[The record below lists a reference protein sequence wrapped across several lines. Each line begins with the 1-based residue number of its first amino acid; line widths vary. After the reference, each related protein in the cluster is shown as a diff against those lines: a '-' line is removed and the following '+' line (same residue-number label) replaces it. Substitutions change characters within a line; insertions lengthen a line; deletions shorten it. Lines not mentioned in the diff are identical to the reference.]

1 MDLTGIGS
9 LADLASTVVNK
20 FFPNKISE
28 AERNK
33 AELEMQKLFQD
44 YETQILDAKKNI
56 LVAELNQSD
65 NYTKRARPSVVYM
78 GLIFIAIVYII
89 FPIATFIT
97 KNEMPKLELPQ
108 EFWFAW
114 GSVVSVWSIGRSYE
128 KSGGTNSTIKKI
140 TGKN

>member
-20 FFPNKISE
+20 FFPTKISE

-33 AELEMQKLFQD
+33 AELEMQKLFQE
-44 YETQILDAKKNI
+44 YETTIMSSKKEI

-65 NYTKRARPSVVYM
+65 NFTKRARPCVVYM
-78 GLIFIAIVYII
+78 GLLFIFIVHIA
-89 FPIATFIT
+89 FPITIFFT
-97 KNEMPKLELPQ
+97 KNEMPELALPE

-114 GSVVSVWSIGRSYE
+114 GSVVSIWSIGRSYE
-128 KSGGTNSTIKKI
+128 KFGSSKLSSKI
-140 TGKN
+140 VGK